1 MITTTTGI
9 FNATF
14 NVPSGSSSGDHTVK
28 ATQGSKSASKTFTVG
43 PVITLNPTSG
53 PLGTPVDITGTGF
66 SPNSTVTITFGG
78 DTLPESPVT
87 TNSSGGFSLTF
98 VVPGESSSGP
108 KPVVATQGSNSA
120 SKTFTVTETS
130 GLLATSRSNVSSFG
144 VPTNQSKAT
153 LPPPSSNQSNATI
166 PVVTNNSFHTAE
178 SNGTTPLQNKAPS
191 LNASSTLGTEN
202 TSNAPTVQEINNT
215 SLDTSTDNTINNN
228 PPTSITT
235 QNNDTSNNKK
245 SSEKSIPISPPTS
258 NDQRTRYDVN

>member
-1 MITTTTGI
+1 MNPIIFLDPSSGPVGTSVTVTGAGFDPTSTVTIDFGSTSDVTTDPSPLITTTTGT

-178 SNGTTPLQNKAPS
+178 SNGTY
-191 LNASSTLGTEN
+191 
-202 TSNAPTVQEINNT
+202 
-215 SLDTSTDNTINNN
+215 
-228 PPTSITT
+228 PTS
-235 QNNDTSNNKK
+235 K
-245 SSEKSIPISPPTS
+245 
-258 NDQRTRYDVN
+258 